1 MPFDGREV
9 TLLAGI
15 RADGATFIAFP
26 CACSGH
32 SVAVMKADFRF
43 YEQEVVRFTVAG
55 AAQVKSMVMSD
66 KLSPASR

>member
-1 MPFDGREV
+1 MPFEGRDI

-32 SVAVMKADFRF
+32 SVAVMKADFRL
-43 YEQEVVRFTVAG
+43 YEHEVVRLTVAG
-55 AAQVKSMVMSD
+55 AAQVKSRVMSD
-66 KLSPASR
+66 ELSPASR